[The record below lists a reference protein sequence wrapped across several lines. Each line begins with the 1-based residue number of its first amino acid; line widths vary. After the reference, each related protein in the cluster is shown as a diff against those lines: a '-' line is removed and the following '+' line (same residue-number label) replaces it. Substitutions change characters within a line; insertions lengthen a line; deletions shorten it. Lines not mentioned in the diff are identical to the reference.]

1 MLFPRITGTTA
12 AKGRYTMTNPII
24 DPEHYRNCAGMAR
37 AKADRV
43 KDVRFKRIMF
53 GIAEV
58 YEGLAERAN
67 SVCVDTTG
75 AD

>member
-1 MLFPRITGTTA
+1 
-12 AKGRYTMTNPII
+12 MTKPII

-67 SVCVDTTG
+67 NVCVDTTC